1 MADWLEFAGDFLIY
15 YLLALGVYISFCSLH
30 PRRTY
35 LRLLIVLLLICI
47 AAYLGCLFWTRAF
60 EEAPVRM
67 SRYFEL
73 VILPISAHVFFA
85 TLFYLV
91 RYAHYKELQQA
102 ELRLQ
107 ARQTELS
114 FLRSQINPYFIFN
127 HLNSIYTL
135 VYEQNIQA
143 LSAISGLSELLRY
156 MLYNSSETVLLT
168 TEVSYIEKYIALQQL
183 RFEQQ
188 SMIVLTQSC
197 SGEAA
202 HIPPL
207 LLISFVENAFK
218 YGKVSVNENWLK
230 IAITSDPYR
239 LNFSCTN
246 IIGNL
251 SKDITGSIGL
261 NNVKQRLNLLYPGRH
276 WLEIS
281 ELDNFFIVK
290 LQLQYG
296 R

>member
-1 MADWLEFAGDFLIY
+1 
-15 YLLALGVYISFCSLH
+15 
-30 PRRTY
+30 
-35 LRLLIVLLLICI
+35 
-47 AAYLGCLFWTRAF
+47 
-60 EEAPVRM
+60 
-67 SRYFEL
+67 
-73 VILPISAHVFFA
+73 
-85 TLFYLV
+85 
-91 RYAHYKELQQA
+91 
-102 ELRLQ
+102 
-107 ARQTELS
+107 
-114 FLRSQINPYFIFN
+114 
-127 HLNSIYTL
+127 L